1 MSEKDKSDRQK
12 RSLALSLGQGGLR
25 LRQGSPLRPQ
35 GTARLARFLSRPLML
50 EESGPPRVLAQLLVI
65 MSMTIGIGV
74 VWAAVTEITET
85 AIAHGQIMPAG
96 SLYHVE
102 HLEGGIV
109 AEVLV
114 EDGEVVAAGQPLMRL
129 RSAEA
134 TAELKRQRAHEAAL
148 SLRAERL
155 RAFVLDRAADFAAG
169 RDFPGLVADQQAIL
183 DIQREARASQR
194 QVLLSRIEQRQVE
207 IDGLEERKHNQEAQI
222 EITAEQVAIR
232 RGLVSKGL
240 DSRVNLLDS
249 ERKLTEIRGDLLG
262 IMGEIA
268 SKREALHEAQ
278 GSLAELDASIRND
291 ALNEM
296 GDVTSEL
303 AEVRQTLARL
313 EDRVARLEV
322 SAPVSGVVNGLS
334 TRTVGGV
341 VAPGEVLL
349 EIVPIEENLIA
360 EVQILPRDIGHLSIG
375 QAARVKVTSYDV
387 AQFGAVEGKLSHISA
402 STFQDEAGDPFFKG
416 VVELSQGYVG
426 GDADRHPV
434 LPGMVVDVDIN
445 TGRKTLLQYL
455 LKPVYRAFD
464 GSFSER

>member
-65 MSMTIGIGV
+65 LSMTIGIGV

-134 TAELKRQRAHEAAL
+134 TTELKRQRAHEAAL

-155 RAFVLDRAADFAAG
+155 RAG

-183 DIQREARASQR
+183 DLQNEARASQR

-207 IDGLEERKHNQEAQI
+207 IEGLEERKRNQEAQI

-303 AEVRQTLARL
+303 AEIRQTLARL

-322 SAPVSGVVNGLS
+322 SAPVNGVVNGLS

-375 QAARVKVTSYDV
+375 QAARIKVTSYDV
-387 AQFGAVEGKLSHISA
+387 AQFGAVEGRLSHISA